1 MDKPTS
7 TCLVDFFL
15 RIGLA
20 ITLLYAAI
28 AQMLYP
34 EQWVVWL
41 PQWLGKIA
49 SLTVLL
55 YLFSIYEIVLGLWLL
70 TDKKTFHAASLAAL
84 TMTMIIIFN
93 LSALDLVFRD
103 VAILFAALALA
114 ALHHKNCPTTETKK
128 AIAGKRR

>member
-1 MDKPTS
+1 MDKPNS

-20 ITLLYAAI
+20 IALLYAAI

-34 EQWVVWL
+34 GQWVVWL
-41 PQWLGKIA
+41 PQWLGEIA

-55 YLFSIYEIVLGLWLL
+55 YIFSIYEIALGLWLL

-84 TMTMIIIFN
+84 TMAMIIIFN

-114 ALHHKNCPTTETKK
+114 ALHRDRHAT
-128 AIAGKRR
+128 AAVKRR